1 MWMPMGMV
9 VFKRAGCYEMGKG
22 PLVSQDDGSRVDLS
36 PSSQHGPFG
45 VGFFQGFVAKGDQA
59 PE

>member
-1 MWMPMGMV
+1 MRGV
-9 VFKRAGCYEMGKG
+9 VFKRAGCYEMGKD
-22 PLVSQDDGSRVDLS
+22 PLVSQDDKDRVDLS

>member
-1 MWMPMGMV
+1 MLE
-9 VFKRAGCYEMGKG
+9 RAGCYEMGKD
-22 PLVSQDDGSRVDLS
+22 PLVSQENRGRVDLS

-45 VGFFQGFVAKGDQA
+45 VGFFQGYVEEGDQA